1 MQIYLAAVSRA
12 GRRAVRHRCSRS
24 FVPVVSPVCHTISSV
39 LSSSRRQSAG
49 VITSHSHR
57 VHGSR
62 YWSFL
67 TGWSRHVRLHHSLEN
82 SIHRT
87 HRSLHIRCT
96 VRAHRRDSCSESRQV
111 PDHRSYGRTKKNAAV
126 ATSRP
131 LMIRAHRVIRRSA
144 PVHLFLQRPGECWRV
159 APPAQHNR
167 HEYGVCIW
175 NVAVY
180 TKMLVV
186 NQGWEQTDYTIS
198 TRNRRTMPPKASS

>member
-1 MQIYLAAVSRA
+1 MRVVSVAQLPNRAACVRWRRTLNAPCDWVRSDQTKHSDGTELSPGERESRMQIYLAAVSRA

-111 PDHRSYGRTKKNAAV
+111 PDHRSYGRTKKKRCRSHFAA
-126 ATSRP
+126 ANDSSTSCY
-131 LMIRAHRVIRRSA
+131 S
-144 PVHLFLQRPGECWRV
+144 
-159 APPAQHNR
+159 
-167 HEYGVCIW
+167 
-175 NVAVY
+175 
-180 TKMLVV
+180 
-186 NQGWEQTDYTIS
+186 
-198 TRNRRTMPPKASS
+198 